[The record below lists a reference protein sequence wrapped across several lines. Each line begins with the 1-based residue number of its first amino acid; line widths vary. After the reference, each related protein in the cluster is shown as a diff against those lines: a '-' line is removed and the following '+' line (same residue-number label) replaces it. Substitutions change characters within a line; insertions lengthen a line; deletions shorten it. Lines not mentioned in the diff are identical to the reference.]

1 MKTQKYSVNQ
11 HLVETLLTWV
21 KSGEIAIP
29 EIQRP
34 FVWNSTKVRDL
45 MDSLY
50 QGYPIGYLIAWRNP
64 NVKLKDGTV
73 SEGKKI
79 LIDGQQRVMAL
90 NAAILGE
97 YVIDNDYKKKKI
109 KIAFHP
115 LEERFEVFNT
125 AIQKDN
131 SWIHDISPLINGDVS
146 FIRLVKEYC
155 EKNPYIEDVYVEN
168 ALENLR
174 NITKKQLGLIEL
186 DSDLDIE
193 TVTEIF
199 IRINSKGVPLSQAD
213 FAMSKIAANEINSG
227 STIRKAIDYFCHM
240 AIAPEFYGQIKDID
254 TEFASTDF
262 FKKMSWLKN
271 ENDDLYDPGYTDML
285 RVVFTSEFERGRL
298 ADLVGLLSG
307 RNFETRTY
315 EEEIV
320 NDSFAKLEHGIY
332 NFMNEHNFKRFLMI
346 IRSAGFISSKLIRSQ
361 NSLNFAYIVYLKLK
375 SMGYKPNDIEKYVR
389 RWFVLSV
396 LTGRYSSSP
405 ESIFDRDIKNI
416 ANKDFGEYLSNVEQA
431 VLSDTFFDV
440 GLIQNLDTSVSSSP
454 YFNVYLASQVK
465 NKDLGFLSRDITVD
479 ALISHHGDIH
489 HIFPK
494 EYLKKYGLKR
504 GRYNQIA
511 NYVYMQS
518 EINIQVSSKPPK
530 VYFNEI
536 KEQCSSGNAK
546 YGSICS
552 EEALMEN
559 LKMNCIPEDIFHM
572 DIEDYDNFLMER
584 RRLISEKIK
593 DYYYSL

>member
-254 TEFASTDF
+254 NEFASTDF